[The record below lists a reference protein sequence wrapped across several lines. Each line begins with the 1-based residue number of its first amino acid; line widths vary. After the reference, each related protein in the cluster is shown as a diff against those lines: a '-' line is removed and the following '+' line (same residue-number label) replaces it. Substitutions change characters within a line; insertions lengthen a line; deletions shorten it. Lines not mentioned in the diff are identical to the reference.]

1 MRGFSYIF
9 CFLLALLVPDVGA
22 ESAVPDTAGGDS
34 VAVAPQDS
42 VVADFVRQQ
51 KIDPAYAWKLWKEL
65 SRAIALRALDGPDDI
80 LEKAEIIQDRR
91 DDLLEEKKKIKAASK
106 EWEERHQ
113 ALELQLEVLDD
124 LAEIQRGGDL
134 QLQQRMHS
142 LREDRGKA
150 LRRLRVFRGSLRDLD
165 REVGS
170 MAKLAEEYR
179 EKAADLRRREEE
191 GR

>member
-22 ESAVPDTAGGDS
+22 ESAAPDTAGGDS
-34 VAVAPQDS
+34 LSAAHQDS
-42 VVADFVRQQ
+42 ARQQ
-51 KIDPAYAWKLWKEL
+51 KIDPAYAWKTWKEL
-65 SRAIALRALDGPDDI
+65 SLAIALRALDGPDDI
-80 LEKAEIIQDRR
+80 LEKAEIIEDRR
-91 DDLLEEKKKIKAASK
+91 DDLLEEKEKLNAASK

-142 LREDRGKA
+142 LREDRGTA
-150 LRRLRVFRGSLRDLD
+150 ARRLRVFKGSLRDLD
-165 REVGS
+165 KELDR
-170 MAKLAEEYR
+170 MAGLAEEYR
-179 EKAADLRRREEE
+179 GKAEDLRHREEE